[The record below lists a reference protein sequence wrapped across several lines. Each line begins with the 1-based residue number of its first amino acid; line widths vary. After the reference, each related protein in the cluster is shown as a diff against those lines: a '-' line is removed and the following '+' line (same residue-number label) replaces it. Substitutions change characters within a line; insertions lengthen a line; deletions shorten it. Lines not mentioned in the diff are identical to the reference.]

1 MKRNTVQKQII
12 LEAIRKLDSHPTVDE
27 VYEEVHEL
35 HPSISK
41 VTVYRDLYQLA
52 DNHDIQRIMLPGEL
66 ARYDTRLDHHYH
78 FKCKVCGAIFDINA
92 DDVAD
97 EAAMDKKVEQKY
109 GFKVDKHDVTFLGIC
124 PDCQKKLST

>member
-52 DNHDIQRIMLPGEL
+52 DNHDIQRVMLPGEL

-78 FKCKVCGAIFDINA
+78 F
-92 DDVAD
+92 
-97 EAAMDKKVEQKY
+97 
-109 GFKVDKHDVTFLGIC
+109 
-124 PDCQKKLST
+124 